1 MTCRVESGVVYTHTY
16 NAENRAASIA
26 KRNTNCTGTI
36 IESWSFAYDGD
47 GVRVLTAHFTGT
59 QGTPDS
65 TTAYYMG
72 GAYEVKDSAVK
83 KYYSI
88 AGMMVA
94 MKDASGL
101 QYLLTDHLGSTVA
114 VTNQSGTL
122 TSQQRYLP
130 FGAARTIPN
139 SPIVGTDFGYTG
151 QRDLGDMG
159 LMDYDARFYS
169 QSLGRFIQP
178 DTIIPSVAIPQ
189 TWNRYS
195 YTQNNPTRF
204 VDPSGHFI
212 ETVFDIAMIG
222 VDLIDI
228 AQNGLNVA
236 NGAALVLDVAAVIIP
251 GIPAVGGLAIKAA
264 KAANAVDNAMDA
276 AKLVNK
282 ADNLADTAKALKNG
296 AEELGTCL
304 VNSFKADTD
313 VETSEGPKDISAIQ
327 VGDYVLAWDETSRT
341 IGYYEVTNAFHH
353 TDAVVTEVILSGEW
367 IETTPEHPF
376 YVEGEGWVYA
386 EDLQIGDEVRQA
398 DGTTGRVWLKWNV
411 YKTQE
416 MYNLTVDT
424 AHTFFVGEGQWLVHN
439 SCNWLG
445 SGSAPKWGEKLAEY
459 ADNVYKNMQFYPKKN
474 STIAIAESNGS
485 LYATSF
491 GDTRAADYLKNNQ
504 DLFNYKY
511 ILNDTKDHAEKF
523 IYNHLN
529 GNVSGIGISHSTG
542 PCPACKG
549 FFTGKGFL
557 DVFWTGKWK

>member
-1 MTCRVESGVVYTHTY
+1 M
-16 NAENRAASIA
+16 
-26 KRNTNCTGTI
+26 
-36 IESWSFAYDGD
+36 
-47 GVRVLTAHFTGT
+47 TAHFTGT
-59 QGTPDS
+59 SGTPDS
-65 TTAYYMG
+65 TTSYYMG

-94 MKDASGL
+94 VKDGTGL

-114 VTNQSGTL
+114 VTNSSGTL

-130 FGAARTIPN
+130 FGAPRTIPN
-139 SPIVGTDFGYTG
+139 SPILGTDFTFTG

-178 DTIIPSVAIPQ
+178 DTIIPSVSIPQ

-212 ETVFDIAMIG
+212 ETLFDVAMILVDVADIAK
-222 VDLIDI
+222 
-228 AQNGLNVA
+228 NGLNVS
-236 NGAALVLDVAAVIIP
+236 NGAALILDVAAVIIP
-251 GIPAVGGLAIKAA
+251 GVPAVGGLAIKAA

-327 VGDYVLAWDETSRT
+327 IGDYVLAWDETRGT
-341 IGYYEVTNAFHH
+341 LGYYEVTNAFHH

-398 DGTTGRVWLKWNV
+398 DGTTGIVWLKWNV

-439 SCNWLG
+439 ACDPLSKLPTRSPNDKT
-445 SGSAPKWGEKLAEY
+445 SG
-459 ADNVYKNMQFYPKKN
+459 
-474 STIAIAESNGS
+474 
-485 LYATSF
+485 
-491 GDTRAADYLKNNQ
+491 
-504 DLFNYKY
+504 
-511 ILNDTKDHAEKF
+511 ILNAGGEETSLISGLQGPASQMPQGSPGFDLITRTHVEGHASALMRLKGWVDG
-523 IYNHLN
+523 ILTINNPPCKSCSKLLPRMLPPNSSLRIIGPN
-529 GNVSGIGISHSTG
+529 GYDKIFRGLIE
-542 PCPACKG
+542 
-549 FFTGKGFL
+549 
-557 DVFWTGKWK
+557 